1 MCFSKRACTD
11 SNVLD
16 PHIMDLFHYHIYNV
30 ITFTEMVMEADC
42 HTVFDSTFYKD
53 IMDAVYHLAS
63 VGIDHTFDFRSVFF
77 IDMSVKMMYTLK
89 YFFTS
94 CF

>member
-1 MCFSKRACTD
+1 
-11 SNVLD
+11 
-16 PHIMDLFHYHIYNV
+16 
-30 ITFTEMVMEADC
+30 MVMEADC
-42 HTVFDSTFYKD
+42 HTVFDATFYKD

-63 VGIDHTFDFRSVFF
+63 VGIDHTFDFRSMFF
-77 IDMSVKMMYTLK
+77 INMSVKMMNTLK

>member
-1 MCFSKRACTD
+1 
-11 SNVLD
+11 
-16 PHIMDLFHYHIYNV
+16 MDFFHYHIYNV
-30 ITFTEMVMEADC
+30 VTFTEMVMEADC

-53 IMDAVYHLAS
+53 IMDAVYNLAS
-63 VGIDHTFDFRSVFF
+63 VGIDDTFYFRSVFF
-77 IDMSVKMMYTLK
+77 IDMSVKMRYTLK

>member
-1 MCFSKRACTD
+1 
-11 SNVLD
+11 
-16 PHIMDLFHYHIYNV
+16 MDLFHYHIYNV

-42 HTVFDSTFYKD
+42 HTILDASFYKD

-63 VGIDHTFDFRSVFF
+63 VGIDHTFYFRSVFF
-77 IDMSVKMMYTLK
+77 INMSVKMMNPLK